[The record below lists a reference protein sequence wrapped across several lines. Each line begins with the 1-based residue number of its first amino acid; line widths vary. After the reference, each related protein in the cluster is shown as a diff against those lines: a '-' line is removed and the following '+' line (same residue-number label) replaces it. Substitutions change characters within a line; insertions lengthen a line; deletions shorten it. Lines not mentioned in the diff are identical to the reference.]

1 MITLKSFT
9 SIKLL
14 AVCLVTISVL
24 GTSCTSLQ
32 QATTI
37 ASDDLYSTPALQKS
51 IVASGIIKSNKSDEA
66 IAQEIL
72 NGEEDEYQ
80 EYQNYQ
86 DDRYLRL
93 KVANRNRWAMIDDY
107 GYWNDPRYNNA
118 YYPSYLGWNS
128 WYNGYYGSS
137 WYNPFGYSM
146 SIGWGGYGPFM
157 NSYYSLG
164 WGFNDFGFG
173 GFNDFGFGGYGGFGY
188 GGFGGFGGFG
198 GYGGWNPYYA
208 GMWNPYGSFYGGGF
222 GGMYGGIP
230 MNVRNYDKRVPVQ
243 PNRTNLNPYM
253 KNVGQFR
260 KVSDVRE
267 NGSFVNSNN
276 NGNTGVRSNA
286 SNGFRS
292 VNSNTTARTSNGGN
306 FSSSNSNTSQ
316 PSSTNFGSLV
326 KRVMT
331 ISSNARAA
339 NFNNSS
345 RNYSAPNSSNQNS
358 TPSRSSSSPSYSA
371 PASSGSS
378 SGVSSSGGG
387 GFIGGGRTKGGD
399 GRP

>member
-14 AVCLVTISVL
+14 AVCIVTISVL

-51 IVASGIIKSNKSDEA
+51 IVASGIIKSDET

-173 GFNDFGFGGYGGFGY
+173 GFNDFGFGGFGYGGFGGFGY
-188 GGFGGFGGFG
+188 GGFGGF

-208 GMWNPYGSFYGGGF
+208 GMWNPYGSYFGGGY
-222 GGMYGGIP
+222 GGMYGGGMGHIGRP
-230 MNVRNYDKRVPVQ
+230 YNPQTRAMQTSSAGLAAYSNNRVYNNNTNNRVNTTSGNTRYTGNPELNNRFGNLVRRVVTNNTNPSQ
-243 PNRTNLNPYM
+243 ANSFDRPSRTFNNGGFTSS
-253 KNVGQFR
+253 NQN
-260 KVSDVRE
+260 KVS
-267 NGSFVNSNN
+267 SNN
-276 NGNTGVRSNA
+276 TPSSN
-286 SNGFRS
+286 
-292 VNSNTTARTSNGGN
+292 
-306 FSSSNSNTSQ
+306 SSSNSRPTVN
-316 PSSTNFGSLV
+316 
-326 KRVMT
+326 
-331 ISSNARAA
+331 SNAGG
-339 NFNNSS
+339 NSGGFN
-345 RNYSAPNSSNQNS
+345 
-358 TPSRSSSSPSYSA
+358 
-371 PASSGSS
+371 SSGSS
-378 SGVSSSGGG
+378 T
-387 GFIGGGRTKGGD
+387 GGGRAP
-399 GRP
+399 RNRN

>member
-208 GMWNPYGSFYGGGF
+208 SYWNPYGSYYGGGY
-222 GGMYGGIP
+222 GGGYGGIYGGGMGHIGRP
-230 MNVRNYDKRVPVQ
+230 YNPQTRAMQTSGAGLAAYSNNRVYNNNTNNRLNTTTGNTRYTGNPELNNRFGNLVRRVVTNNTNPSQ
-243 PNRTNLNPYM
+243 ANSFDRPSRTFNNGGFTSS
-253 KNVGQFR
+253 NQN
-260 KVSDVRE
+260 KVS
-267 NGSFVNSNN
+267 SNN
-276 NGNTGVRSNA
+276 TPSSN
-286 SNGFRS
+286 
-292 VNSNTTARTSNGGN
+292 
-306 FSSSNSNTSQ
+306 SSSNSRPTLN
-316 PSSTNFGSLV
+316 
-326 KRVMT
+326 
-331 ISSNARAA
+331 SNAGG
-339 NFNNSS
+339 NSGGFN
-345 RNYSAPNSSNQNS
+345 
-358 TPSRSSSSPSYSA
+358 
-371 PASSGSS
+371 SSGSS
-378 SGVSSSGGG
+378 T
-387 GFIGGGRTKGGD
+387 GGGRAP
-399 GRP
+399 RNRN